1 MISSA
6 EVKAHAILESLLFE
20 CDRRKLYASNRSQEK
35 IELIRAAVCQL
46 LKEGIPT
53 AVIAKT
59 LKICQGS
66 VQYHARKL
74 ESKGKI
80 KRCGMFWGAVLAL
93 VMGMSAKAS
102 TIYVGKKLDRKT
114 PKKVMMCRITAYWQN
129 EDGWTSDLKSSTGRR
144 LISGKSCAVDP
155 KIIPY
160 GSNVIVEGKRYVAHD
175 TGTAV
180 ISRKASKGAPV
191 VDVFYKT
198 ERQAQREMN
207 RVGRY
212 AKVAIE

>member
-6 EVKAHAILESLLFE
+6 EVKAKAILESLLFE
-20 CDRRKLYASNRSQEK
+20 CDLKKLYAPNRSQEK
-35 IELIRAAVCQL
+35 IDLIRASVAEL
-46 LKEGIPT
+46 LKNGIPT

-59 LKICQGS
+59 LKVCQGS

-74 ESKGKI
+74 EAKGKI
-80 KRCGMFWGAVLAL
+80 KRCGMFWGAVLVM
-93 VMGMSAKAS
+93 VMGMNAQAS
-102 TIYVGKKLDRKT
+102 TIYINKKLERKT

-129 EDGWTSDLKSSTGRR
+129 EDGWTSDLKSSTGKR
-144 LISGKSCAVDP
+144 LVSGKSCAVDP
-155 KIIPY
+155 RIIPY

-180 ISRKASKGAPV
+180 IARKASKGAPV

-212 AKVAIE
+212 ARVAIE